1 MFLYLK
7 AYLKIQV
14 LNQNISVRCNQWNVI
29 KPICIGVLK
38 KNKTYQNKSSCLKAA
53 STACLLKDFRIR
65 PRLHQYFIQYTVPLS
80 YYQ

>member
-1 MFLYLK
+1 MFLCLK
-7 AYLKIQV
+7 TYLKIQV
-14 LNQNISVRCNQWNVI
+14 LNQNISIRCHQWNVI

-38 KNKTYQNKSSCLKAA
+38 KIYQNKTSCLKAA

-65 PRLHQYFIQYTVPLS
+65 ARVHQYFIQYTVPLS